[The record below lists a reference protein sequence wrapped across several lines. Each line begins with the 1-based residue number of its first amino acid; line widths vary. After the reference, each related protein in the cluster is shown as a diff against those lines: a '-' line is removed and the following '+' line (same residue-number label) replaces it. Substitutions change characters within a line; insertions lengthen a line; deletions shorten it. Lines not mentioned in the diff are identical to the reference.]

1 MKMDKQAHQSGA
13 LTSPSPPNAERTS
26 PVAFFETVYRAFQQ
40 AEEAVGGPIDRFYA
54 IGAYTI
60 RLRFAGSALIP
71 FITPAF
77 EHLAVQPVPA
87 PALTVCL
94 WDSVSTRTNMPPP
107 PWSSDAYIARGEI
120 SGYNDECILTVF
132 NLGPGMLNVFDAT
145 RDVALFWIQ
154 DATSVP
160 YYETGTPL
168 RTILHWFMR
177 NHERQ
182 FVHAAAVGTSKG
194 GVLLAGKGGSGKSTT
209 TLACL
214 SSDLMYVGDD
224 YVLLGGQPAP
234 YVYSLYNSAK
244 LDADSI
250 QRLPHLVPKVSNF
263 DRLPIEKALIFL
275 KDHYPDKLTTGFP
288 IRAILVPR
296 ITGLPETRLTKS
308 SPAAGLMALAPSTI
322 FQLPGA
328 RNDDF
333 QNLIGIVK
341 QVPSF
346 DLELGT
352 DLTRIPE
359 VILGLLSKD
368 GQ

>member
-1 MKMDKQAHQSGA
+1 MKMDKQARQSGA

-40 AEEAVGGPIDRFYA
+40 AEEVVGDPIDRFYA
-54 IGAYTI
+54 IGACTI

-87 PALTVCL
+87 PALTICL
-94 WDSVSTRTNMPPP
+94 WDSVSTRTKMPPP
-107 PWSSDAYIARGEI
+107 PWSSDAYIARGEVC
-120 SGYNDECILTVF
+120 GYSDEHIQTVF
-132 NLGPGMLNVFDAT
+132 NLGSGILNMFDAT
-145 RDVALFWIQ
+145 RNVALFWIR
-154 DATSVP
+154 DAKSVP
-160 YYETGTPL
+160 YYETGHPM
-168 RTILHWFMR
+168 REILHWFMR

-209 TLACL
+209 ALACL
-214 SSDLMYVGDD
+214 SSDLMYAGDD
-224 YVLLGGQPAP
+224 YVLLGGKPAP

-244 LDADSI
+244 LDADFI
-250 QRLPHLVPKVSNF
+250 QKLPHLVPKVSNF
-263 DRLPIEKALIFL
+263 DRLNTEKALIFL
-275 KDHYPDKLTTGFP
+275 RDHYPDKVTTGFP

-308 SPAAGLMALAPSTI
+308 SPAAGLRALAPSTI

-341 QVPSF
+341 QVPSY

-352 DLTRIPE
+352 DLDRIPS
-359 VILGLLSKD
+359 VISDLLSE
-368 GQ
+368 G

>member
-1 MKMDKQAHQSGA
+1 MDKQAHQSST
-13 LTSPSPPNAERTS
+13 LDSSSPPNAELTGPVKFFRT
-26 PVAFFETVYRAFQQ
+26 VCRAFQH
-40 AEEAVGGPIDRFYA
+40 AEDAVGGPVDRFYA
-54 IGAYTI
+54 IGPHTI
-60 RLRFAGSALIP
+60 RLSFAGSALVP

-77 EHLAVQPVPA
+77 EHLAVQPVEK

-94 WDSVSTRTNMPPP
+94 WDSNSTRTKMPPP

-120 SGYNDECILTVF
+120 LGYNDECIQTVF
-132 NLGPGMLNVFDAT
+132 HLGSGILNMLDTAGN
-145 RDVALFWIQ
+145 VALFWIQ
-154 DATSVP
+154 DAKSVP

-214 SSDLMYVGDD
+214 SSDLLYAGDD
-224 YVLLGGQPAP
+224 YALLGSQPAP

-263 DRLPIEKALIFL
+263 DRLNTEKALIFL
-275 KDHYPDKLTTGFP
+275 KDHYPDKITTGFP
-288 IRAILVPR
+288 IRAILIPR

-308 SPAAGLMALAPSTI
+308 SPAAGLRALAPSTI

-333 QNLIGIVK
+333 QNLIAIVK
-341 QVPSF
+341 QIPSY

-352 DLTRIPE
+352 DLVRIPS
-359 VILGLLSKD
+359 VISDLLSE
-368 GQ
+368 G

>member
-1 MKMDKQAHQSGA
+1 MKMDKQGHQSGA
-13 LTSPSPPNAERTS
+13 LTSPSPSNAERTS

-40 AEEAVGGPIDRFYA
+40 AEEAAGGPIDRFYA

-60 RLRFAGSALIP
+60 RLRFAGPALIP
-71 FITPAF
+71 LITPAF
-77 EHLAVQPVPA
+77 EHLAAQPDSA

-120 SGYNDECILTVF
+120 RGYNDEYICTFVD
-132 NLGPGMLNVFDAT
+132 LGSGMLCMLDTT
-145 RDVALFWIQ
+145 RNEALFWIH
-154 DATSVP
+154 DATFVP

-168 RTILHWFMR
+168 RAILHWFMR

-244 LDADSI
+244 VDADSI
-250 QRLPHLVPKVSNF
+250 NRFPHLVPIVSNS
-263 DRLPIEKALIFL
+263 DRLPQEKALIFL

-308 SPAAGLMALAPSTI
+308 SPAAGLRALAPSTI

-333 QNLIGIVK
+333 QNLTGIVK
-341 QVPSF
+341 QVPSY

-352 DLTRIPE
+352 DLDRIPN
-359 VILGLLSKD
+359 VISDLLSE
-368 GQ
+368 G